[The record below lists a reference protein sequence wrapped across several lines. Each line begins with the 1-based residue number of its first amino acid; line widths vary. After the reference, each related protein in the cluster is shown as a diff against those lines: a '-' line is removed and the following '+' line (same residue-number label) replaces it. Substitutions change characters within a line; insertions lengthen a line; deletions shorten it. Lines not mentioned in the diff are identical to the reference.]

1 MQEKFRK
8 CDKINFRLKHFNP
21 LDPNTYAIISSD
33 PRHRIFSPFEASSQG
48 ETSLL
53 QKFPPSLSLSLPSDV
68 SWYTKVKR
76 TGQEGHLKLPYVTT
90 LFPPRTSCINSAFG
104 RMCSGNPRNISHPR
118 PRFLVKVICCTP
130 YGFEKKGGQAERKWV
145 PRETLHHWNFYLL
158 SEGICDR
165 CEKKNWILF
174 NPVSNFPND
183 TEKFFIQLISNF
195 PIFPLDVNNN

>member
-104 RMCSGNPRNISHPR
+104 RMCPGNPRNISHPR

-130 YGFEKKGGQAERKWV
+130 YGFEKEGGQAERKWF
-145 PRETLHHWNFYLL
+145 REKPCITEIFTFYQKGFVIDVKKKIGSFLIL
-158 SEGICDR
+158 S
-165 CEKKNWILF
+165 L
-174 NPVSNFPND
+174 
-183 TEKFFIQLISNF
+183 
-195 PIFPLDVNNN
+195 IFPTIQRNFLYN